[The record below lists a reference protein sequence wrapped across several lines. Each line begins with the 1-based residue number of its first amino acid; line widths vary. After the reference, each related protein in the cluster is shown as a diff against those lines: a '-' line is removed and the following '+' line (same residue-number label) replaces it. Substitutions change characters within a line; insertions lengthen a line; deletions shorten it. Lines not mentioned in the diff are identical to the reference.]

1 MIQDILPHIFNN
13 SYQSIQPTGNDFIFL
28 FKGREVVF
36 IEDENG
42 IRLPRLN
49 ELAEPETTSSPIIY
63 YFSIDKIRYFGMTDW
78 ENIPDGFRI
87 ADVNIFREAQPK
99 YTAFAGATAFG
110 LASWY
115 NNHRFCGRCG
125 QPMQH
130 SSTERML
137 QCPACSNSEYPKISP
152 AVIVGVTHGDKLLL
166 TKYANRQYTNYALI
180 AGFAEIG
187 ETIEQTVHREV
198 MEEAGIKV
206 KNLRFY
212 KSQPWGFTDCLLMGF
227 FAELDGD
234 DTITM
239 DKEELSVA
247 EWIDRKNM
255 EPGNASLSLTGEMI
269 EYFRNG
275 LPL

>member
-1 MIQDILPHIFNN
+1 MIQDILPHIFYN
-13 SYQSIQPTGNDFIFL
+13 SYQLAQPTANDFIFL
-28 FKGREVVF
+28 FKGREVV
-36 IEDENG
+36 ITEKENN
-42 IRLPRLN
+42 IRLPRLK
-49 ELAEPETTSSPIIY
+49 ELAEQEKTSSEIIY
-63 YFSIDKIRYFGMTDW
+63 YFSIDKIRYFGIRDW
-78 ENIPDGFRI
+78 KNIPTGFRI
-87 ADVNIFREAQPK
+87 TDVNIFREALPK

-130 SSTERML
+130 TATERML
-137 QCPACSNSEYPKISP
+137 QCPACSHREYPKISP
-152 AVIVGVTHGDKLLL
+152 AGIVAVRGGDKLLL
-166 TKYANRQYTNYALI
+166 TKYANRPYTNYAPI

-198 MEEAGIKV
+198 MEEAGVKV

-234 DTITM
+234 AIITM
-239 DKEELSVA
+239 DTEELSVA
-247 EWIDRKNM
+247 E
-255 EPGNASLSLTGEMI
+255 
-269 EYFRNG
+269 
-275 LPL
+275 